1 MKKTA
6 IIINGKGGV
15 GKDTLCDFIS
25 KHYNTRKVSS
35 ITPIL
40 TIAKAGGWNG
50 SKDDKSRYNGTR
62 MDPSTNKKDDKSR
75 KLLSDLKHLFT
86 NYNDLSLAYLKSQT
100 EEFLLTSDEIL
111 FIHMREPEEIA
122 KYIKYATEKQLTCKT
137 FLIKRDTMEHKIY
150 GNDADDM
157 VDYYHYD
164 VIYKNNL
171 SLSIAEEDFLTFFR
185 NNLIGGTTYE

>member
-1 MKKTA
+1 MKRTA

-25 KHYNTRKVSS
+25 KHYSTRKVSS

-40 TIAKAGGWNG
+40 TIAKAGGWTGN
-50 SKDDKSRYNGTR
+50 
-62 MDPSTNKKDDKSR
+62 KDDKSR

-86 NYNDLSLAYLKSQT
+86 NYNDLSLTYLKSQT

-122 KYIKYATEKQLTCKT
+122 KYIKYATENQLTCKT
-137 FLIKRDTMEHKIY
+137 LLIKRDTMEHKIY

-164 VIYKNNL
+164 AIYKNNL

>member
-15 GKDTLCDFIS
+15 EKDTLCDFIS

-50 SKDDKSRYNGTR
+50 S
-62 MDPSTNKKDDKSR
+62 KDDKSR

-122 KYIKYATEKQLTCKT
+122 KYIKYATEKQLICKT
-137 FLIKRDTMEHKIY
+137 LLIKRDTMEHKVY

-157 VDYYHYD
+157 VNYYPYD
-164 VIYKNNL
+164 AVYYNNQPLSRAEDDFLIFFKNNL
-171 SLSIAEEDFLTFFR
+171 
-185 NNLIGGTTYE
+185 GGMTHE

>member
-1 MKKTA
+1 MKKTV

-25 KHYNTRKVSS
+25 KYYPTRKISS

-50 SKDDKSRYNGTR
+50 E
-62 MDPSTNKKDDKSR
+62 KDDKSR

-86 NYNDLSLAYLKSQT
+86 NYNDLSLNYLKSQT
-100 EEFLLTSDEIL
+100 EESLLTSDEIL
-111 FIHMREPEEIA
+111 FIHMREPEEIS
-122 KYIKYATEKQLTCKT
+122 KYLKYATEKQLTCKT
-137 FLIKRDTMEHKIY
+137 LLIKRDELEQKVY

-164 VIYKNNL
+164 AIYKNNL
-171 SLSIAEEDFLTFFR
+171 PLAEAEKDFITFFK
-185 NNLIGGTTYE
+185 NNLIGGITYEQKL

>member
-1 MKKTA
+1 MKKIA

-25 KHYNTRKVSS
+25 NHFRTQKISS

-50 SKDDKSRYNGTR
+50 E
-62 MDPSTNKKDDKSR
+62 KDDKSR

-86 NYNDLSLAYLKSQT
+86 QYNDLSFNYLKRQT
-100 EEFLLTSDEIL
+100 GEFLLTSEEIL
-111 FIHMREPEEIA
+111 FIHMREPEEIG
-122 KYIKYATEKQLTCKT
+122 KYLKYATEKQLTCKT
-137 FLIKRDTMEHKIY
+137 LLIKRDTMEHKIY

-164 VIYKNNL
+164 AIYKNNL
-171 SLSIAEEDFLTFFR
+171 PLSEAEKDFLTFFK
-185 NNLIGGTTYE
+185 NNWFC

>member
-1 MKKTA
+1 MKKMVIT
-6 IIINGKGGV
+6 INGKGGV

-25 KHYNTRKVSS
+25 KHYPTRKISS

-50 SKDDKSRYNGTR
+50 E
-62 MDPSTNKKDDKSR
+62 KDDKSR
-75 KLLSDLKHLFT
+75 KLLSDLKYLFS
-86 NYNDLSLAYLKSQT
+86 NYNDLSFNCLKSQT

-122 KYIKYATEKQLTCKT
+122 KYIKYATENQLTCKT
-137 FLIKRDTMEHKIY
+137 LLIKRDTMEHKIY

-157 VDYYHYD
+157 VDYYQYD
-164 VIYKNNL
+164 AIYYNNL
-171 SLSIAEEDFLTFFR
+171 PLTRAEQDFLTFFK
-185 NNLIGGTTYE
+185 NNLIGENDL

>member
-1 MKKTA
+1 MKKIA

-25 KHYNTRKVSS
+25 NHFRTQKISS

-50 SKDDKSRYNGTR
+50 E
-62 MDPSTNKKDDKSR
+62 KDDKSR

-86 NYNDLSLAYLKSQT
+86 QYNDLSFNYLKRQT
-100 EEFLLTSDEIL
+100 GEFLLTSEEIL
-111 FIHMREPEEIA
+111 FIHMREPEEIG
-122 KYIKYATEKQLTCKT
+122 KYLKYATEKQLTCKT
-137 FLIKRDTMEHKIY
+137 LLIKRDTMEHKIY

-164 VIYKNNL
+164 AIYKNNL
-171 SLSIAEEDFLTFFR
+171 PLAEAEKDFLTFFK
-185 NNLIGGTTYE
+185 NNWFC

>member
-1 MKKTA
+1 MKKIA

-25 KHYNTRKVSS
+25 NHFRTQKISS

-50 SKDDKSRYNGTR
+50 E
-62 MDPSTNKKDDKSR
+62 KDDKSR

-86 NYNDLSLAYLKSQT
+86 QYNDLSFNYLKRQT
-100 EEFLLTSDEIL
+100 GEFLLTSEEIL
-111 FIHMREPEEIA
+111 FIHMREPEEIG
-122 KYIKYATEKQLTCKT
+122 KYLKYATEKQLTCKT
-137 FLIKRDTMEHKIY
+137 LLIKRDTMEHKIY

-164 VIYKNNL
+164 TIYKNNL
-171 SLSIAEEDFLTFFR
+171 PLTEAEKDFITFFK
-185 NNLIGGTTYE
+185 NNLIGGITHE